1 MDCET
6 KFEKLV
12 RRRLIVFIKDQ
23 GISQDEYDRAC
34 QLFDCMD
41 LRNLGEWSDLYLKT
55 DVLLLCSVFKYFRDV
70 TMDEFQLDPVY
81 FYSSPGLSW
90 AAMLKMIKVE
100 LQLLTDI
107 DMLHFVRRGQRGGIS
122 FIGHR
127 HVLANNPLVP
137 NYDLS
142 KPLSYIQ
149 FLDANNLYGWAM
161 SQPLPKG
168 GFRFLKERELEHL
181 DILNIPD
188 DNHKGYLVEVSLR
201 YPKKIHDL
209 HNGFPLAPEKKC
221 IANDQLSPYAKA
233 LWIQLHPCR
242 SRKIVRQPKQE
253 KLITDLHDKDH
264 YVVLYRNLK
273 LYVQLGMEIKSIHKA
288 LEFIANNVVVV

>member
-6 KFEKLV
+6 KFEET
-12 RRRLIVFIKDQ
+12 RLPPIDCFYSSIKDQ

-34 QLFDCMD
+34 QLFDCMG
-41 LRNLGEWSDLYLKT
+41 LRNLGEWSDLHLKT
-55 DVLLLCSVFKYFRDV
+55 DVLLLCLVFENFRDV
-70 TMDEFQLDPVY
+70 TMDEFQLDPVH

-90 AAMLKMIKVE
+90 AAMLKMTKVE

-107 DMLHFVRRGQRGGIS
+107 DMLHFVRRGQHGGIS

-127 HVLANNPLVP
+127 HMVANNPLVP

-149 FLDANNLYGWAM
+149 LLDANNLYGLAM

-168 GFRFLKERELEHL
+168 GFRFLKERELEHI

-188 DNHKGYLVEVSLR
+188 DNHKGYLVKVSLR

-209 HNGFPLAPEKKC
+209 APEKKC
-221 IANDQLSPYAKA
+221 ITNDQLSPCAKA

-242 SRKIVRQPKQE
+242 SRKIVRRPKQK
-253 KLITDLHDKDH
+253 KLIADLHDKDH
-264 YVVLYRNLK
+264 YVVHYRNLTCNLAWK
-273 LYVQLGMEIKSIHKA
+273 LNQ
-288 LEFIANNVVVV
+288 FIRH